1 MMAEVQQARDD
12 RSLGELFG
20 ELAGEISA
28 LVRQEATLAKAEM
41 SEKASQIGVNL
52 ASLAA
57 GGAVAYAGFLAIL
70 AAIIALLVEAAGLS
84 WWGAALLVGIVVA
97 IVGGVLV
104 MKGISALKNANL
116 TPRETLESLKEDA
129 QWARRQT
136 T

>member
-1 MMAEVQQARDD
+1 MAEVQQARDD

-70 AAIIALLVEAAGLS
+70 ASIIALLVEAAGLS

-104 MKGISALKNANL
+104 MKGISALKNTNL
-116 TPRETLESLKEDA
+116 APRETLESLKEDA

>member
-1 MMAEVQQARDD
+1 MAEVQQTRDD
-12 RSLGELFG
+12 RSLGELFA
-20 ELAGEISA
+20 ELAREVTA

-41 SEKASQIGVNL
+41 GEKASRIGVNL

-70 AAIIALLVEAAGLS
+70 AAIIALLVQAAGLS
-84 WWGAALLVGIVVA
+84 WWGAALLVGIVVS

-104 MKGISALKNANL
+104 MKGIDALKNANL

-129 QWARRQT
+129 QWARKQT

>member
-1 MMAEVQQARDD
+1 MAEVQQTRDD
-12 RSLGELFG
+12 RSLGELFA
-20 ELAGEISA
+20 ELAREVTA
-28 LVRQEATLAKAEM
+28 LVRQEATLAKAELG
-41 SEKASQIGVNL
+41 EKASRIGVNL

-84 WWGAALLVGIVVA
+84 WWGAALLVGIVVS

-104 MKGISALKNANL
+104 MKGIDALKNANL

-129 QWARRQT
+129 QWARKQT

>member
-104 MKGISALKNANL
+104 MKGISALKSANL

-129 QWARRQT
+129 QWARKQT

>member
-1 MMAEVQQARDD
+1 MAEVQQVGDD
-12 RSLGELFG
+12 RSLGELFA
-20 ELAGEISA
+20 ELAREVTA
-28 LVRQEATLAKAEM
+28 LVRQEAALAKTEL
-41 SEKASQIGVNL
+41 SEKAGRIGVNL

-104 MKGISALKNANL
+104 MKGISALKSANL

-129 QWARRQT
+129 QWARKQT

>member
-1 MMAEVQQARDD
+1 
-12 RSLGELFG
+12 
-20 ELAGEISA
+20 
-28 LVRQEATLAKAEM
+28 
-41 SEKASQIGVNL
+41 
-52 ASLAA
+52 
-57 GGAVAYAGFLAIL
+57 
-70 AAIIALLVEAAGLS
+70 
-84 WWGAALLVGIVVA
+84 VGIVVA